1 MSCFSLLLK
10 KPGRKCALSEQKG
23 MEFYP
28 IIKNVVMKR
37 NSPEPYNDENRSKGD
52 RSANDPARERM
63 DIRDSKED
71 QEKLKPDEATI
82 ELPDVKDIPGQ
93 EFVNAPPLGMM
104 ADTTISSADEEG
116 EGLFEDDEEDETDIV
131 MGTEADIPESDRI
144 ALERGDDYMPTHDE
158 ELLQK
163 ASMDSRDFEGEKL
176 NERSFGEERS
186 GSDLDIPGRNED
198 IDRTSPEKSDEEN
211 KHYSLGSGDND
222 ANENRS

>member
-1 MSCFSLLLK
+1 
-10 KPGRKCALSEQKG
+10 

-28 IIKNVVMKR
+28 IIKIVVMKR
-37 NSPEPYNDENRSKGD
+37 NSPEPYHDENRSKGD

-63 DIRDSKED
+63 DLRDSKED

-163 ASMDSRDFEGEKL
+163 ASMDSKDFDGEKL

-186 GSDLDIPGRNED
+186 GSDLDIPGRDDNAN
-198 IDRTSPEKSDEEN
+198 ISTPTKGDEEN